1 MEAWPDPVPGGALFL
16 YWPSRLEGIAAPAT
30 FAEKILAEGG
40 AVFPLSVVLG
50 RLGIPSPRTYNG
62 LLEALGVG
70 FGDVEDAVFLGR
82 LLVKVLAERLAGV
95 IDTEGGIA
103 PAPRAKHAPRPDV
116 ALAVETLPAD
126 PGVYRFV
133 THDDRALYVGKAQS
147 LAARVQQYFGPSPAE
162 DAKSARLARD
172 AVGLSWKTTGSE
184 LEALLVEHRWI
195 LRDRPLINVQ
205 EAVHPRDRGAWR
217 DARCLCVLP
226 SAETTHVEVCL
237 VAGEGRFHWE
247 RVPRVRHV
255 PGSFWNRVK
264 AFLDGKPGG
273 WAPGEPGAVLLP
285 EEEAALAEI
294 VLSWL
299 VDNGDRVSRID
310 LSGEAGGREL
320 AGRIR
325 RLLGEDPSGGRI
337 QIA

>member
-1 MEAWPDPVPGGALFL
+1 
-16 YWPSRLEGIAAPAT
+16 
-30 FAEKILAEGG
+30 
-40 AVFPLSVVLG
+40 
-50 RLGIPSPRTYNG
+50 
-62 LLEALGVG
+62 
-70 FGDVEDAVFLGR
+70 
-82 LLVKVLAERLAGV
+82 
-95 IDTEGGIA
+95 
-103 PAPRAKHAPRPDV
+103 
-116 ALAVETLPAD
+116 
-126 PGVYRFV
+126 
-133 THDDRALYVGKAQS
+133 
-147 LAARVQQYFGPSPAE
+147 
-162 DAKSARLARD
+162 
-172 AVGLSWKTTGSE
+172 
-184 LEALLVEHRWI
+184 
-195 LRDRPLINVQ
+195 
-205 EAVHPRDRGAWR
+205 
-217 DARCLCVLP
+217 
-226 SAETTHVEVCL
+226 VEVCL

-299 VDNGDRVSRID
+299 VDNGDRVCGFD
-310 LSGEAGGREL
+310 LSGVGGGGEL